1 MLLNYFVHHFFV
13 RWFTQKHRTP
23 KFVSLVWHIENMPS
37 KFWLFLNKFTNKC
50 VSNQNLR
57 GIYFWWHSNEDE
69 AGLILRWKK
78 RKISCINLQW
88 ISLKHTLIWRVRR
101 WIDVLSSN
109 HRYPWKKIGD
119 LHWKTA
125 SNNKHMSVFVS
136 HLKGDGKSYVTTLM
150 R

>member
-1 MLLNYFVHHFFV
+1 MLLNYYFFV
-13 RWFTQKHRTP
+13 RWFTQRHRTP
-23 KFVSLVWHIENMPS
+23 KIVSLVWHIEDMPS

-57 GIYFWWHSNEDE
+57 GIYFWWHFQMKMRQVWYWDE
-69 AGLILRWKK
+69 KK

-101 WIDVLSSN
+101 WIDVLSSY

-125 SNNKHMSVFVS
+125 SNNKRMS
-136 HLKGDGKSYVTTLM
+136 LCLCLIWK
-150 R
+150 